1 MTLYVKE
8 PCSQE
13 NFYLADNFPSLQGF
27 DNVAD
32 NNPRMSVPH
41 NTVVSARNARNQSPT
56 MSGMV
61 HADVLEIYYLD
72 QQTSANNIQ
81 IQYALQ
87 AARQPSQP
95 FLHANVAETNSPFG
109 HQFVDNLLLRLQ
121 HNHQTYPYMGAT
133 TAAYG
138 LDLLVISRWSC
149 SSHPHLT

>member
-1 MTLYVKE
+1 
-8 PCSQE
+8 
-13 NFYLADNFPSLQGF
+13 
-27 DNVAD
+27 
-32 NNPRMSVPH
+32 
-41 NTVVSARNARNQSPT
+41 
-56 MSGMV
+56 MV